1 MKLNKLS
8 LFVLI
13 LFVGLTV
20 VSAADVADDAT
31 VAVEVPQVEQASNAQ
46 NGVAQKYVQEDNNLD
61 ETSNDISITEDVV
74 ITSEN
79 VNSYTNKNW
88 TVESDVT
95 VTGTD
100 GVTLNDVAINVAG
113 NYVTLNNLDITTS
126 AGHANYIVNAI
137 GRNNLTVT
145 NSALTITNTN
155 NEDTFGIYLKDVT
168 GALIQNVELTVNA
181 PSKSMNWNN
190 YTIGEGD
197 DAQTVWYSV
206 PSVGAIVSDSS
217 KNLDITNNTIAISAS
232 TPYQSGSTMPAII
245 LRNQTNS
252 SHVNDNT
259 ITASGSTYNYAIMCN
274 DNVNN
279 LDITENRITVTGQ
292 VYTAGIDASTSK
304 GSNINYNNI
313 TATTINTIGL
323 ASNQEALSYGII
335 LATTNQNSNN
345 HVQYNYIN
353 LMANVG
359 YGIENYMGANN
370 HIEYNNITINA
381 KRGLGIATNAS
392 NNNQYNHNKINITC
406 NQESI
411 NNYYETIPAQN
422 VGIIVI
428 SGNTNTIS
436 NNQINITETST
447 TTTTYAIT
455 LDENS
460 ANNNVN
466 NNELYVYNTN
476 GVTYYGNGAV
486 NNLNILNIVNN
497 NIPYT
502 APVQYAMVN
511 KNLKKDE
518 SNPLIINIENFSDY
532 GVMDPYGVTITLKNP
547 NDDYIIID
555 STDFNLTNVAPVLIV
570 DGVTAD
576 NPKFKFV
583 SENTFLYRVL
593 FGMNAIVVDSYIPY
607 SQINSRIQLINTVI
621 FTSKFPNRLTLINS
635 TILSETENIL
645 TFESMQYNTYFDSTT
660 NIMSDS
666 VSEGNTFVLRKYNAL
681 NNEYN
686 NYNKPIIINK
696 PVNITSYDY
705 SPFSAD
711 ITFIA
716 GSEGSNITGL
726 TLNGNL
732 YINTSN
738 INVKNNTINKAVI
751 IKDASD
757 VVVEENTFNTDTAAI
772 EVIGGIQNTIQNNN
786 IATTSTYTITL
797 DADSAENTI
806 TGNNLQAAQ
815 LTGADSVL
823 DEGEDNTITD
833 GGDEPVIVEPV
844 LKVDTT
850 EFTVGETT
858 LISASIYMGDEVAT
872 DINGGKVVF
881 KVNGKTLKDA
891 NGKVIYA
898 KLVNGTAT
906 IPSYEI
912 PVSWNKENVT
922 ITAVY
927 SGTSKQD
934 ALRSEEAQITITQPE
949 PTITTDDIMTTTG
962 ETVQLKA
969 KVSIADNPI
978 TTGKVVFKVN
988 GKTVKDA
995 NGKVIYATV
1004 DETGAVSVNY
1014 TIPENMKAG
1023 DYVITV
1029 TYTSAVYGKLTS
1041 NATLTVSS

>member
-786 IATTSTYTITL
+786 ITTTSTYTITL

-806 TGNNLQAAQ
+806 SGNNLQATE
-815 LTGADSVL
+815 LTGVDSVL

-858 LISASIYMGDEVAT
+858 AISASIYMGDEVAT

-898 KLVNGTAT
+898 KVINGTAT
-906 IPSYEI
+906 ITDYEVPS
-912 PVSWNKENVT
+912 SWAKDNIT
-922 ITAVY
+922 IQAVY
-927 SGTSKQD
+927 SGSSKCE
-934 ALRSEEAQITITQPE
+934 ALRTSANLTVTKDTPSITSSDVTASK
-949 PTITTDDIMTTTG
+949 G
-962 ETVQLKA
+962 ETVTLTA
-969 KVSIADNPI
+969 TVSEGSTPVNV
-978 TTGKVVFKVN
+978 GKVVFKVN

-995 NGKVIYATV
+995 NGKVIYAKVVNGT
-1004 DETGAVSVNY
+1004 VSVEY

-1023 DYVITV
+1023 SYNITV
-1029 TYTSAVYGKLTS
+1029 SFTAPGYDKLVDTK
-1041 NATLTVSS
+1041 TLTVSA

>member
-786 IATTSTYTITL
+786 ITTTSTYTITL

-806 TGNNLQAAQ
+806 SGNNLQATE
-815 LTGADSVL
+815 LTGVDSVL
-823 DEGEDNTITD
+823 DEGEDNTIID

-858 LISASIYMGDEVAT
+858 AISASIYMGDEVAT

-898 KLVNGTAT
+898 KVINGTAT
-906 IPSYEI
+906 ITDYEVPS
-912 PVSWNKENVT
+912 SWAKDNIT
-922 ITAVY
+922 IQAVY
-927 SGTSKQD
+927 SGSSKCE
-934 ALRSEEAQITITQPE
+934 ALRTSANLTVTKDTPSITSSDVTASK
-949 PTITTDDIMTTTG
+949 G
-962 ETVQLKA
+962 ETVTLTA
-969 KVSIADNPI
+969 TVSEGSTPVNV
-978 TTGKVVFKVN
+978 GKVVFKVN

-995 NGKVIYATV
+995 NGKVIYAKVVNGT
-1004 DETGAVSVNY
+1004 VSVEY

-1023 DYVITV
+1023 SYNITV
-1029 TYTSAVYGKLTS
+1029 SFTAPGYDKLVDTK
-1041 NATLTVSS
+1041 TLTVSA

>member
-20 VSAADVADDAT
+20 VSAADVVDDAT
-31 VAVEVPQVEQASNAQ
+31 VAVDVPQVEQTNEVQ
-46 NGVAQKYVQEDNNLD
+46 NDVAQQDVQEDNNLD

-155 NEDTFGIYLKDVT
+155 NENTFGIYLKDVT

-181 PSKSMNWNN
+181 PSKAMNWNN

-252 SHVNDNT
+252 SNVNDNT

-292 VYTAGIDASTSK
+292 VYTAGIDASTSQ
-304 GSNINYNNI
+304 GSNVNYNNI
-313 TATTINTIGL
+313 TATTTNTIGL
-323 ASNQEALSYGII
+323 ASNQEALAYGII

-345 HVQYNYIN
+345 HVQYNNIN
-353 LMANVG
+353 LIANVG
-359 YGIENYMGANN
+359 YGIENYMGTNN

-428 SGNTNTIS
+428 NGSSNTIS
-436 NNQINITETST
+436 DNQVNITETSVNENPT
-447 TTTTYAIT
+447 STAYAII

-460 ANNNVN
+460 EENNGSNNQLIVYLNNVIISSHLLKDEGSN
-466 NNELYVYNTN
+466 S
-476 GVTYYGNGAV
+476 VTYNSITVNSLNENKYKSIKRDDEIIINDDNYLDYDSTGGSMLQLGINNGSYFITLRRTDINQIRLTSGS
-486 NNLNILNIVNN
+486 NNLNLRVDIPNIKCLILFSI
-497 NIPYT
+497 
-502 APVQYAMVN
+502 
-511 KNLKKDE
+511 
-518 SNPLIINIENFSDY
+518 SNINITSSNNPSVLIAVQRCSD
-532 GVMDPYGVTITLKNP
+532 VTVK
-547 NDDYIIID
+547 D
-555 STDFNLTNVAPVLIV
+555 STFLECVSAGNTNFELVNTTIISQNDKTYIMSHTQGRIYGITTYYNSYFNTNTHMLLDSI
-570 DGVTAD
+570 
-576 NPKFKFV
+576 
-583 SENTFLYRVL
+583 SE
-593 FGMNAIVVDSYIPY
+593 GS
-607 SQINSRIQLINTVI
+607 
-621 FTSKFPNRLTLINS
+621 TLILWK
-635 TILSETENIL
+635 IP
-645 TFESMQYNTYFDSTT
+645 
-660 NIMSDS
+660 
-666 VSEGNTFVLRKYNAL
+666 GNDFTDPMVI
-681 NNEYN
+681 
-686 NYNKPIIINK
+686 NKPINLISLDNAIC
-696 PVNITSYDY
+696 D
-705 SPFSAD
+705 AD
-711 ITFIA
+711 ITFVS

-726 TLNGNL
+726 TINGNL

-757 VVVEENTFNTDTAAI
+757 VVVEENTFNTDSTAI

-786 IATTSTYTITL
+786 ITTTSTYTITL

-806 TGNNLQAAQ
+806 TGNNLQAAE
-815 LTGADSVL
+815 LTGVDSVL

-858 LISASIYMGDEVAT
+858 AISASIYMGDEVAT

-898 KLVNGTAT
+898 KVINGTAT
-906 IPSYEI
+906 ITDYEVPS
-912 PVSWNKENVT
+912 SWAKDNIT
-922 ITAVY
+922 IQAVY
-927 SGTSKQD
+927 SGSSQCE
-934 ALRSEEAQITITQPE
+934 ALRTSANLTVTKDTPSITSSDVTASK
-949 PTITTDDIMTTTG
+949 G
-962 ETVQLKA
+962 ETVTLTA
-969 KVSIADNPI
+969 TVSDGNAPVNI
-978 TTGKVVFKVN
+978 GKVVFKVN

-995 NGKVIYATV
+995 NGKVVYAKVVNGT
-1004 DETGAVSVNY
+1004 VSVEY
-1014 TIPENMKAG
+1014 TLPENIKAG
-1023 DYVITV
+1023 NYNITV
-1029 TYTSAVYGKLTS
+1029 SFTAPGYDKLVDTK
-1041 NATLTVSS
+1041 TLTVSA